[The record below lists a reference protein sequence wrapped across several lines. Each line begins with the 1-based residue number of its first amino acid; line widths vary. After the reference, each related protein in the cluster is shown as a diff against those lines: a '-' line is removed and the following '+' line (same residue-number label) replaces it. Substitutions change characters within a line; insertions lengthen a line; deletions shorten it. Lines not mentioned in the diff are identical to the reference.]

1 MLGLDEEVEV
11 VEILD
16 NEPGRLTLVHGQQN
30 LLHRGVTERVTL

>member
-16 NEPGRLTLVHGQQN
+16 DESGRLALVHGKKN
-30 LLHRGVTERVTL
+30 LLHR